1 MEILHFIRV
10 YIHTGTELYIQ
21 MQIDDLVDTISPF
34 VIQKLRDLAAAEAE
48 AEATQDVAL
57 AASSLKSGVSGLQ
70 ISRQQSFSF
79 SQGSSWSSATLPYLS
94 PERPPSRGL
103 SNSQLLLN
111 TQRSRLGTA
120 RSGQMSRPTTQS
132 KTQLELNEES
142 VRSFVDRL
150 VPILQSYF
158 KYPVQITKVWMLSG
172 DNHSV
177 LLRFTSNTVLKKKKS

>member
-48 AEATQDVAL
+48 ATQDVAL

-70 ISRQQSFSF
+70 ISRQQSF

-177 LLRFTSNTVLKKKKS
+177 LLRFTSNTVI